1 MNGCLLVEAG
11 GRFGSFRER
20 TPIRRQ
26 HPGKANGHVT
36 MAVNAI
42 LLSRI
47 DLAMRKFSQNE
58 MDSELCRFVQGTS
71 YFRYRENRARRAT

>member
-11 GRFGSFRER
+11 ERFGSFRER

-42 LLSRI
+42 LLSR
-47 DLAMRKFSQNE
+47 DEKVLTK
-58 MDSELCRFVQGTS
+58 
-71 YFRYRENRARRAT
+71 